1 MAKMKYPWTKPVFM
15 GKEKQYLC
23 DALSSTW
30 ISGGPYV
37 QKFEKEFGAFIK
49 MPYVLTTS
57 NGTTALYLAM
67 LALEIGPGDEVILPG
82 FTFVAAINM
91 VIAAGATPV
100 FVDIDHDTWC
110 MDTDRVE
117 EAITSK
123 TKAVC
128 AVHTY
133 GNMCDMDALKAICRK
148 HGLFLIEDA
157 AEAVFSYYKGKSAGT
172 FADAG
177 TFSFQATK
185 TMVMGEGGCV
195 AVRSKKLFTRMAL
208 IRSHGMERMEH
219 KPHYWHK
226 VIGHN
231 FRLTN
236 LQAALGC
243 AQLEQSHTIIRRK
256 KNVYKAYRKYLENIP
271 GIIMQKFEK
280 EVDPLVWA
288 VAVRIDPKV
297 FGHDRDG
304 IMAQLSAAGIEPRPG
319 FYPVQSMPVYKRYIR
334 KRLPVSG
341 KISLNVLSLPSFSTL
356 TETQI
361 KWICGILNKA
371 RR

>member
-1 MAKMKYPWTKPVFM
+1 MAKIKCPWIKPVFR
-15 GKEKQYLC
+15 GKEEQYLR

-37 QKFEKEFGAFIK
+37 QKFEKEFGALIK
-49 MPYVLTTS
+49 APYVLTTS

-67 LALEIGPGDEVILPG
+67 LALGIGPGDEVILPG

-100 FVDIDHDTWC
+100 FVDIDQNTWC
-110 MDTDRVE
+110 VDPDRVE
-117 EAITSK
+117 DAITSK

-128 AVHTY
+128 AVHIY
-133 GNMCDMDALKAICRK
+133 GNMCDMDVLTALCRK
-148 HGLFLIEDA
+148 HRIFLIEDA

-172 FADAG
+172 FSDVG

-185 TMVMGEGGCV
+185 TIMMGEGGCV
-195 AVRSKKLFTRMAL
+195 AVRSKKLLTRMTL
-208 IRSHGMERMEH
+208 IRNHGMER

-243 AQLEQSHTIIRRK
+243 AQLEQNRAIIRDKR
-256 KNVYKAYRKYLENIP
+256 NIYTAYRKYLESIP
-271 GIIMQKFEK
+271 GIIMQKFK
-280 EVDPLVWA
+280 TEVDPLVWA

-304 IMAQLSAAGIEPRPG
+304 IMAQLSAAGIETRPG
-319 FYPVQSMPVYKRYIR
+319 FYPVQAMPVYKRYIR
-334 KRLPVSG
+334 KQLPVAG
-341 KISLNVLSLPSFSTL
+341 KIGRTVLSLPSFSTL

-361 KWICGILNKA
+361 RWICGMLNKA

>member
-1 MAKMKYPWTKPVFM
+1 MVKIKYPWTKPVFM
-15 GKEKQYLC
+15 GREEEYLH

-30 ISGGPYV
+30 ISGGAYV
-37 QKFEKEFGAFIK
+37 QKFEKEFSLAINS
-49 MPYVLTTS
+49 PYVLTTS

-67 LALEIGPGDEVILPG
+67 LALNIGPGDEVILPG

-91 VIAAGATPV
+91 VIATGATPV
-100 FVDIDHDTWC
+100 FVDIDQDTWC
-110 MDTDRVE
+110 IDPVRVQ

-128 AVHTY
+128 AVHLY
-133 GNMCDMDALKAICRK
+133 GNMCDMDVLKAICRK
-148 HGLFLIEDA
+148 HRLFLIEDA
-157 AEAVFSYYKGKSAGT
+157 AEAVFSYYKGKAAGT

-195 AVRSKKLFTRMAL
+195 AVRSKKLFDRMTL
-208 IRSHGMERMEH
+208 IRNHGMER
-219 KPHYWHK
+219 KPPYWHK

-236 LQAALGC
+236 LQAALGL
-243 AQLEQSHTIIRRK
+243 AQLEQSHTIIELK
-256 KNVYKAYRKYLENIP
+256 KNIYKAYRKYLENIP
-271 GIIMQKFEK
+271 GVIMQEFKK

-288 VAVRIDPKV
+288 VALRIDPRV
-297 FGHDRDG
+297 FGQNRDHV
-304 IMAQLSAAGIEPRPG
+304 MAQLSLAGIETRPG

-334 KRLPVSG
+334 TKLPVAA

-356 TETQI
+356 TESQI
-361 KWICGILNKA
+361 KWICGKLNKA

>member
-1 MAKMKYPWTKPVFM
+1 MVKIKYPWTKPIFM
-15 GKEKQYLC
+15 GKEEQYLR

-37 QKFEKEFGAFIK
+37 QKFEKEFGAFIDA
-49 MPYVLTTS
+49 PYVLTTS

-100 FVDIDHDTWC
+100 FADIDQDTWC
-110 MDTDRVE
+110 VDPDRVE
-117 EAITSK
+117 EVITPK

-172 FADAG
+172 FSDVG
-177 TFSFQATK
+177 TFSFHATK

-195 AVRSKKLFTRMAL
+195 AVRSKKLFTRMTL
-208 IRSHGMERMEH
+208 IRNHGMER

-226 VIGHN
+226 VVGHN

-236 LQAALGC
+236 LQAALGL
-243 AQLEQSHTIIRRK
+243 AQLEHGRTIIRHK
-256 KNVYKAYRKYLENIP
+256 KDIYRAYRKYLENIP
-271 GIIMQKFEK
+271 GVIMQEFKK

-288 VAVRIDPKV
+288 VAIRIDPKV
-297 FGHDRDG
+297 FGLNRDG
-304 IMAQLSAAGIEPRPG
+304 IMAQLSAAGIETRPG

-334 KRLPVSG
+334 KQLPIAG
-341 KISLNVLSLPSFSTL
+341 KISMNVLSFPSFSTL
-356 TETQI
+356 IETQI
-361 KWICGILNKA
+361 RWICGILNKA